1 MKNKW
6 IVFLAVLLSSSV
18 MGQVGV
24 NNNAPDS
31 SSLLDITANATTT
44 NKGVLLPKVHLTSI
58 TDNSTILSPAR
69 GLVVFNTN
77 GLIGEGI
84 YVNEGTS
91 SSPLWQGLKTVQSE
105 TLSRFISTMIYIG
118 TTTDPVKI
126 LSSDTFQ
133 WRLISN
139 GTSYRLQAR
148 LKAIPAQNIITTA
161 TSLLGW
167 LGSAGTAGV
176 SLLPSFVW
184 TSANW
189 DVWQNIYTFGSGV
202 QGLFYFGIQNTDK
215 LFRVNVFTV
224 TDSYNSLLIEQF

>member
-6 IVFLAVLLSSSV
+6 IIFLAALLSPFV

-58 TDNSTILSPAR
+58 TDNSTILSPAK
-69 GLVVFNTN
+69 GLIVFNTN

-91 SSPLWQGLKTVQSE
+91 SSPLWQGLKTAQSE
-105 TLSRFISTMIYIG
+105 ELSRFVSTMIYTG

-126 LSSDTFQ
+126 LNSDTFQ
-133 WRLISN
+133 WRLLSN
-139 GTSYRLQAR
+139 GTSYELQAR
-148 LKAIPAQNIITTA
+148 LKAIPAQNIVTTS
-161 TSLLGW
+161 TSLLRW
-167 LGSAGTAGV
+167 AGSATGV
-176 SLLPSFVW
+176 NILPSFVW
-184 TSANW
+184 TPANW
-189 DVWQNIYTFGSGV
+189 DVWQNIYTYASGV